1 MVAVLLKTLRT
12 IGKPYFWTM
21 LLLSLVVTAVTFGLL
36 FVAVGYLLGA
46 TAFVSIGW
54 LDTILDWTTGLG
66 TGILA
71 WFLFPALLPLVASLF
86 LEQISGRIERREY
99 DLAPPPS
106 LPFWPEAIGGL
117 KFAGLSLLL
126 NLLALP
132 LYLIPVLFPFIY
144 YGLNSY
150 LLGRGVFRNGGGA
163 PYGTK
168 GGASSPTGASAKR
181 PAFRIDHGDCRH
193 AAVCR
198 PLRAVYRRCFI
209 RASCPVRDDDA
220 KQSPAVGGGI
230 LTLP

>member
-86 LEQISGRIERREY
+86 LEQIAGRIERREY

-106 LPFWPEAIGGL
+106 LPFLPEAIGGL
-117 KFAGLSLLL
+117 KFAGLSLSL

-132 LYLIPVLFPFIY
+132 FYLIPVLFPFIY

-150 LLGRGVFRNGGGA
+150 LLGRDFFETVAG
-163 PYGTK
+163 
-168 GGASSPTGASAKR
+168 
-181 PAFRIDHGDCRH
+181 RH
-193 AAVCR
+193 MGRKAAHR
-198 PLRAVYRRCFI
+198 LRREHRLSVLLSGLIMAV
-209 RASCPVRDDDA
+209 AA
-220 KQSPAVGGGI
+220 
-230 LTLP
+230 TLPFVALFAPFFGVALSVHLVRSVMTTPSGAQLSAAAS